1 MGHVLKRVYKFQLPS
16 RLTERFSLEA
26 KINELCS
33 LEYSQIINLEER
45 EM

>member
-1 MGHVLKRVYKFQLPS
+1 MGHVLNVCINSNCHS
-16 RLTERFSLEA
+16 RLTQRFSLEA